1 MYVYFVL
8 GVGGYKIHKSMEI
21 ILYASI
27 TFKDMCDSSGIFS
40 NIVFSSSWYE
50 EFQSCMISEIGLN
63 FIL

>member
-40 NIVFSSSWYE
+40 DIVFSSPDMKSSKVAW
-50 EFQSCMISEIGLN
+50 FPK
-63 FIL
+63 